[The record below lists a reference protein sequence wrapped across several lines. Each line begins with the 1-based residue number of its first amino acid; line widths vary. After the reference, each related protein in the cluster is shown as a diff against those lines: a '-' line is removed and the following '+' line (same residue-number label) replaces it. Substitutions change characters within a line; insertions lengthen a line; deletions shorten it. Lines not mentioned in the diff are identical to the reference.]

1 VTRTILVVDDEHD
14 LAATCERLLHRRG
27 WNVVTAGSREA
38 ALTALART
46 PRPVLAI
53 VDRQLPDG
61 DGLDV
66 LRAALAIATPVIIVT
81 GYGSAATR
89 RLALDEGAAGFLA
102 KPFSS
107 HELLELVRGIVGE
120 ASGPAAARG
129 NLLPAPDQPRPGIH
143 CSEPS

>member
-1 VTRTILVVDDEHD
+1 MSGAILVVDDERD
-14 LAATCERLLHRRG
+14 LASTCERLLSRRG

-38 ALTALART
+38 ALTILARN
-46 PRPVLAI
+46 PRPGLAI

-61 DGLDV
+61 DGLDI
-66 LRAALAIATPVIIVT
+66 LRAALAVETPVIMVT

-107 HELLELVRGIVGE
+107 HDLLELVRRIVGD
-120 ASGPAAARG
+120 ASGPVATPP
-129 NLLPAPDQPRPGIH
+129 NWPQAPDQRRPSIH
-143 CSEPS
+143 C

>member
-1 VTRTILVVDDEHD
+1 MTGAILVVDDERD
-14 LAATCERLLHRRG
+14 LAATCQRLLSRRG
-27 WNVVTAGSREA
+27 WNVVTADSREA
-38 ALTALART
+38 ALTVLART

-66 LRAALAIATPVIIVT
+66 LRASLAIDTPVIMVT

-89 RLALDEGAAGFLA
+89 RLALDEGAVGFLA
-102 KPFSS
+102 KPFSTQ
-107 HELLELVRGIVGE
+107 ELLELVRVIVGD
-120 ASGPAAARG
+120 ASRPVTPPP

-143 CSEPS
+143 C